1 MTDLDAWRVEFARP
15 AQRDLRRL
23 DPQIRRRVA
32 TNINGL
38 IAEPP
43 QGDIKRLT
51 GITPPEWRLRVG
63 DHRVRFTRYPAQ
75 RLILIK
81 RVLPRGRAYR
91 D

>member
-1 MTDLDAWRVEFARP
+1 MTDPDAWRVELARP

-23 DPQIRRRVA
+23 DPQIRRRVLA
-32 TNINGL
+32 AIKGL
-38 IAEPP
+38 TAEPA
-43 QGDIKRLT
+43 QGDIKHLT

-63 DHRVRFTRYPAQ
+63 DHRVRFTRDPDR
-75 RLILIK
+75 RLVVIK

>member
-1 MTDLDAWRVEFARP
+1 MIDPDAWRVEFARP

-23 DPQIRRRVA
+23 DPQIRRRVLA
-32 TNINGL
+32 AIQGL
-38 IAEPP
+38 IAQPP
-43 QGDIKRLT
+43 QGDIQRLT

-63 DHRVRFTRYPAQ
+63 EHRVRFTRHPGQ
-75 RLILIK
+75 RLVLIK